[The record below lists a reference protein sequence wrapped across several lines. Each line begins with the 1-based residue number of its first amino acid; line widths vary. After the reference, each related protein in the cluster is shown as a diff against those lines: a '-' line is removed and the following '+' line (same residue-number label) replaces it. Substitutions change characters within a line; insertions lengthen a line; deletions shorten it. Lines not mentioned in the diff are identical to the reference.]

1 MNLSGSHLKRDYTL
15 VRSSDCLSDSLP
27 DLQTKLKNH
36 GHYLLAE
43 DFKEFRL
50 FVPNTAS
57 VECKKAFHAFCS
69 SLPIPG
75 AVREYHEVDNS
86 SDLNQLDGIATEE
99 ALKQYSAILPS
110 ADFSYNRLRRSI
122 WEMSTKGKNLL
133 ILMADSVQQWNA
145 KPSYF
150 KRLFNKGAGLAFS
163 GSPAYRKGWFYRHT
177 LKKHHQYGLVKIWI
191 TPHLMDLDNPEHQ
204 RFLQYRERTFGL
216 FQPHANDL

>member
-15 VRSSDCLSDSLP
+15 IRSSDCLSDSLP

-50 FVPNTAS
+50 FVPITAS
-57 VECKKAFHAFCS
+57 SKCKEAMQAFCT

-75 AVREYHEVDNS
+75 AVREYHEVDNTS
-86 SDLNQLDGIATEE
+86 VLNQLDGIATEE
-99 ALKQYSAILPS
+99 ALRQYSAVLPS

-122 WEMSTKGKNLL
+122 WEMSTEGKNLL
-133 ILMADSVQQWNA
+133 ILMADSVEQWNA

-163 GSPAYRKGWFYRHT
+163 GSPEYRKGWFYRHT
-177 LKKHHQYGLVKIWI
+177 LKKHHQYGLVKIWL
-191 TPHLMDLDNPEHQ
+191 TPHLMDLDNPDHL
-204 RFLQYRERTFGL
+204 RYLRYREQTFEL
-216 FQPHANDL
+216 FKPNKNDL